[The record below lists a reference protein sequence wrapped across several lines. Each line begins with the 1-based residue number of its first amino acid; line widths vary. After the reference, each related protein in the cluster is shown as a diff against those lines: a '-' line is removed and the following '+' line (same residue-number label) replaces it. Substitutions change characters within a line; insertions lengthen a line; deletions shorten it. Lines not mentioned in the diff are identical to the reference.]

1 MLATADWV
9 ADEVYTLHD
18 MQRCISRILA
28 GMKDAGFTPKE
39 IFGTRL
45 GLEEAFVN
53 AIKHGH
59 KGDTSKRVEVRFQIS
74 DRQLLVEI
82 RDQGP
87 GFDPEGLPD
96 PLAPENLERP
106 GGRGVFL
113 IRQYMSWVQFNET
126 GNCVT
131 LCKVKGS

>member
-1 MLATADWV
+1 MLATDDWLV
-9 ADEVYTLHD
+9 ENVHTLQD
-18 MQRCISRILA
+18 MQACLSRILA
-28 GMKDAGFTPKE
+28 GMKANGFSPRE

-45 GLEEAFVN
+45 ALEEGVVN

-59 KGDTSKRVEVRFQIS
+59 KGDTSKRVEVRFQLTS
-74 DRQLLVEI
+74 RQLLVEI

-87 GFDPEGLPD
+87 GFDPEALPD

-131 LCKVKGS
+131 LCKVKGA